1 MFKMEFMVLYLA
13 EIAMF
18 VIFISAAYFLVLLSL
33 HFINWIGRI
42 FEKGGK
48 KHGKRK

>member
-1 MFKMEFMVLYLA
+1 MHGGSM
-13 EIAMF
+13 
-18 VIFISAAYFLVLLSL
+18 VLLSL

-48 KHGKRK
+48 KHGKSK